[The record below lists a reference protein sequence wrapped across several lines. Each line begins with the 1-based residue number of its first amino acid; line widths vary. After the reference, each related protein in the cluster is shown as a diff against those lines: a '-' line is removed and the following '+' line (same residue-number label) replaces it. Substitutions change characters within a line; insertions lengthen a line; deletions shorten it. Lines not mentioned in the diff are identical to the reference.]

1 MSFDTIKHKISNIV
15 LDSVKRRLWYLT
27 PELVVLSFFNKDVG
41 SDEKRA
47 EQLLKDFLLLKDLE
61 SLMLASLLL
70 TLSKIAC
77 GGHLGKCSIGHNS
90 VTFCPISII
99 FTFSQS
105 F

>member
-15 LDSVKRRLWYLT
+15 LDSVKRHLWYLT
-27 PELVVLSFFNKDVG
+27 PELVVLSFFDKDVG

-70 TLSKIAC
+70 TLSKKKWRQRKAW
-77 GGHLGKCSIGHNS
+77 NS
-90 VTFCPISII
+90 VLKLGLNHGSPLRKLRI
-99 FTFSQS
+99 F
-105 F
+105 

>member
-47 EQLLKDFLLLKDLE
+47 EQLLKDFLL
-61 SLMLASLLL
+61 
-70 TLSKIAC
+70 
-77 GGHLGKCSIGHNS
+77 
-90 VTFCPISII
+90 
-99 FTFSQS
+99 
-105 F
+105 